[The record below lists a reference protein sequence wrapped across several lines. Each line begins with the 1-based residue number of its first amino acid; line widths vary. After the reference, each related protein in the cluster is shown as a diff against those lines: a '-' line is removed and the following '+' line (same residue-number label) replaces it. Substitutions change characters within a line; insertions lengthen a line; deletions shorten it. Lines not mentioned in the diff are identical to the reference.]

1 MPKQKHAHV
10 LLLPGETLRI
20 ICARSALD
28 EEDDETL
35 PDVLVTNN
43 FGLEPKSHVCVE
55 LYPNGFGSDAPFCVA
70 VPPTYDSIDD
80 VYVLVDGHNSEY
92 QQIITMLK

>member
-28 EEDDETL
+28 DEDDATL
-35 PDVLVTNN
+35 PDVLITNADDRASVDFN
-43 FGLEPKSHVCVE
+43 PNANVE
-55 LYPNGFGSDAPFCVA
+55 GAAFSVA
-70 VPPTYDSIDD
+70 FPLDYHS
-80 VYVLVDGHNSEY
+80 LDGIFVWMPGRNTEY
-92 QQIITMLK
+92 QQLITLLT